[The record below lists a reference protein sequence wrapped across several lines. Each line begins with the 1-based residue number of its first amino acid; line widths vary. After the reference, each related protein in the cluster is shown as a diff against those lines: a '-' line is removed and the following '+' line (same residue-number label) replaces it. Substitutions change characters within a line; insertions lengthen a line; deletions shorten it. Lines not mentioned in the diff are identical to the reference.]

1 MRKEL
6 SQREINYLLK
16 KYEARQRKGASSG
29 RRLSRE
35 DYLQQTD
42 RNYKDGDRN

>member
-16 KYEARQRKGASSG
+16 KYEARRRNSDGT
-29 RRLSRE
+29 RRLTRE
-35 DYLQQTD
+35 DYVRQTD